1 MDSSRKFYD
10 PNASKVSRDD
20 YEEEFKPSVF
30 LNYYKAETA
39 TAISPFIKHRVQ
51 CFHESFQT
59 VPRGVKVLDYGSGPV
74 ILCCISAA
82 AKASEIVLADY
93 TENNRKC
100 LRQWLN
106 SEPDAFDWSPHFNY
120 IVQDL
125 EGKGE
130 NEARNREDQFKKI
143 SKNVVHCD
151 ITQNPPIENG
161 FDVLY
166 DVVICCLVLEAS
178 ASIQDE
184 YYECLKRLA
193 TLIKPGGSIFYYG
206 AENRAGY
213 YTVGDRSFPT
223 VCVSEQMALE
233 AFKNAGFSDITINRA
248 PEFEPDKSFRFIRGT
263 RL

>member
-1 MDSSRKFYD
+1 M
-10 PNASKVSRDD
+10 
-20 YEEEFKPSVF
+20 
-30 LNYYKAETA
+30 
-39 TAISPFIKHRVQ
+39 SP
-51 CFHESFQT
+51 

-74 ILCCISAA
+74 ILCSISAA
-82 AKASEIVLADY
+82 AKASEIVLAEY

-106 SEPDAFDWSPHFNY
+106 SEPDAFDWSPHFDY
-120 IVQDL
+120 VVQDL

-130 NEARNREDQFKKI
+130 NEARNREDQLKKI

-151 ITQNPPIENG
+151 ITQSPPIESG

-178 ASIQDE
+178 ASTQDE